1 MTLTTQPTI
10 RNYTAGTW
18 SIDPAGSEI
27 GFSVRHTVVGRVGGT
42 FAVFSGQLVTGA
54 SPFDSCV
61 TAIVGMSSVDT
72 ANSRRDDHLRSADFF
87 DVDVYPTMDFR
98 STAVRQRGPR
108 YVLDGLLTIK
118 GITRAI
124 SLDLELRRSGRDEDG
139 TMRMAFSARGAL
151 DRSDFGVDF
160 NLVLR
165 VGGILIANRVD
176 LCLDIEAVLN
186 R

>member
-1 MTLTTQPTI
+1 M
-10 RNYTAGTW
+10 
-18 SIDPAGSEI
+18 
-27 GFSVRHTVVGRVGGT
+27 
-42 FAVFSGQLVTGA
+42 
-54 SPFDSCV
+54 

-139 TMRMAFSARGAL
+139 TMRMAFSARGA
-151 DRSDFGVDF
+151 RPAATSASTSTWCRGS
-160 NLVLR
+160 
-165 VGGILIANRVD
+165 
-176 LCLDIEAVLN
+176 AVF
-186 R
+186 

>member
-1 MTLTTQPTI
+1 
-10 RNYTAGTW
+10 
-18 SIDPAGSEI
+18 
-27 GFSVRHTVVGRVGGT
+27 
-42 FAVFSGQLVTGA
+42 
-54 SPFDSCV
+54 
-61 TAIVGMSSVDT
+61 
-72 ANSRRDDHLRSADFF
+72 
-87 DVDVYPTMDFR
+87 MDFR
-98 STAVRQRGPR
+98 STAVCQRGPW
-108 YVLDGLLTIK
+108 YVLDGPPTIK